1 MNVGFNFILRER
13 GIPVVCMFFL
23 FRKDFEIWFTTF
35 TKFTRRVKLGV
46 KNSNLEKIWVSFP
59 NLFRPPQRAN
69 SLIYIYIYIYIIYIY
84 IYITLFVNLCTPPPA
99 GGGGGGGGVT
109 EGGPLNF
116 KFSNFLLN
124 LAWQR
129 IAGPNFVAGKVID
142 DRETRH

>member
-1 MNVGFNFILRER
+1 MNVVNVGFNFILRER

-69 SLIYIYIYIYIIYIY
+69 SLIYIYIYIYIYYIY
-84 IYITLFVNLCTPPPA
+84 IYILPYLEIWVPPPQW
-99 GGGGGGGGVT
+99 GGGG
-109 EGGPLNF
+109 EGLRRGAL
-116 KFSNFLLN
+116 
-124 LAWQR
+124 
-129 IAGPNFVAGKVID
+129 
-142 DRETRH
+142 